1 MFLNLNVN
9 TKEADKMKNYTS
21 HCDQQNVAYYICNE
35 CYDVVKVAY
44 QNSFTIING
53 PDLENDISKTIYFKE
68 PSLEVRCTKCDNFMF
83 KCDINLVDIIVKL
96 NKLQFFTVNCCEGHF
111 NLNTPINF
119 RISNP
124 YIMFDT
130 SLSQYDIELITICLN
145 DAIAKYMAKLSESI
159 DHKELFNLLCEEK
172 IEIVYMYQNII
183 RVNEKIYDILW
194 RDYSLTNAKNI
205 FNSIKKA
212 FVEICMT
219 MAMYLEEKVSET

>member
-1 MFLNLNVN
+1 
-9 TKEADKMKNYTS
+9 MKNYTS
-21 HCDQQNVAYYICNE
+21 HCDQQNVAYYICSE

-53 PDLENDISKTIYFKE
+53 PDLENDTSKTVYFRE

-83 KCDINLVDIIVKL
+83 KCDANLVDVIVKL
-96 NKLQFFTVNCCEGHF
+96 NKLEFLTVNCCEGHF
-111 NLNTPINF
+111 NFSTPVDHG
-119 RISNP
+119 ISNP
-124 YIMFDT
+124 YILFDT
-130 SLSQYDIELITICLN
+130 SLSNYEIGLIEMCLN
-145 DAIAKYMAKLSESI
+145 DAIAKYMTKLSESI

-183 RVNEKIYDILW
+183 RVNEKIYDILL